1 VVCLYLDVVVG
12 GFRWGMTLGVGYALL
27 MRGGACVSELC
38 LMVGWGFVVV
48 SLWFGWSSCGLWECV
63 FRFLMLGVV
72 FTLRGL
78 SLYGFGVGFMV
89 SVG

>member
-1 VVCLYLDVVVG
+1 MVVG
-12 GFRWGMTLGVGYALL
+12 GFRWDMTLGVGNAIL
-27 MRGGACVSELC
+27 MRGGACAAELC

-48 SLWFGWSSCGLWECV
+48 SLLFGLSSCELWEFV
-63 FRFLMLGVV
+63 FRFLMVGVV

-78 SLYGFGVGFMV
+78 SLYDFGVGFMV